1 MAVTAQTM
9 TDVLHKTIV
18 KYVCDGS
25 ANSAVSLLD
34 VSGLVGHSAGSLVN
48 ISKIFWT
55 TDGLATGYEILWD
68 ASSNVQAIILHGNG
82 TYGMTGGHPALTNN
96 AGGGISGDVL
106 ITNASG
112 TGSIVIEYHKEQNV
126 ANPHWAG

>member
-1 MAVTAQTM
+1 MAVTAQTI
-9 TDVLHKTIV
+9 TDVNHKTIV

-82 TYGMTGGHPALTNN
+82 TYGMTGGQPALTNN
-96 AGGGISGDVL
+96 AGGGSTGDVL

-112 TGSIVIEYHKEQNV
+112 TGSFVIEYHKVQNV
-126 ANPHWAG
+126 ANTHWAG

>member
-1 MAVTAQTM
+1 MAVTAQTI
-9 TDVLHKTIV
+9 TDVNHKTIV
-18 KYVCDGS
+18 KYICDGS

-82 TYGMTGGHPALTNN
+82 TYGMTGGQPALTNN
-96 AGGGISGDVL
+96 AGGGISGYVL

-112 TGSIVIEYHKEQNV
+112 TGSFVIEYHKVQNV
-126 ANPHWAG
+126 ANTHWAG

>member
-1 MAVTAQTM
+1 MAVTAHTIM
-9 TDVLHKTIV
+9 DSNHTTIV

-68 ASSNVQAIILHGNG
+68 ASSNVQAIILHGSG
-82 TYGMTGGHPALTNN
+82 TYGMTGGQPALTNN
-96 AGGGISGDVL
+96 AGGGITGDVV

-112 TGSIVIEYHKEQNV
+112 TGSFVIEYHKVQNV
-126 ANPHWAG
+126 ANTHWAG

>member
-9 TDVLHKTIV
+9 TDVNHKTIV

-25 ANSAVSLLD
+25 ANSEISLLD

-68 ASSNVQAIILHGNG
+68 ATTNVQAIILHGNG
-82 TYGMTGGHPALTNN
+82 TYGMTGGQPALTNN
-96 AGGGISGDVL
+96 AGSGITGDVL

-112 TGSIVIEYHKEQNV
+112 TGSFVIEYHKVQNV
-126 ANPHWAG
+126 ANTHWAG